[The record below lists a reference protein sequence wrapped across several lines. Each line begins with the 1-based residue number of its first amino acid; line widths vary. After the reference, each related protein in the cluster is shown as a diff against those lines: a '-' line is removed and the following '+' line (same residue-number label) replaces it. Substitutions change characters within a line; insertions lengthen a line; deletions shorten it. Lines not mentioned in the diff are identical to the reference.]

1 MEKKLGHAHADGYDR
16 RACDGCGSGD
26 ITLCNHDRGGLW
38 NNSNDSNIWDCI
50 FTQSVVDPSGE
61 GSGRIF
67 CIYDVYGYVT
77 ANGTGGTGRLSVVGH
92 YLYWHKNS
100 DIPSIICPENS
111 VKYPA

>member
-16 RACDGCGSGD
+16 RACDGCDSGD

-50 FTQSVVDPSGE
+50 FTQSVV
-61 GSGRIF
+61 
-67 CIYDVYGYVT
+67 
-77 ANGTGGTGRLSVVGH
+77 GH

-100 DIPSIICPENS
+100 VIPSIICPENS